1 MKSIKPASG
10 ELGAA
15 RLVPALG
22 QGPGGKRLSAALPL
36 PCRASRPA
44 SRSPAPLPGGDPAP
58 CEDIPV
64 RIPAPAGLLRGEAF
78 LSRFVLLPKACM
90 SLVRHCQQER
100 LGEGLGL
107 RALSRLHQAPS
118 TLSTSLHAPTA
129 WKPSCVSLAVHVGIH
144 LKQPPNSFWASW
156 GMCSPLP
163 SGLALTRCKHFHPK
177 SFHFCNPDSAICA
190 WDYLSRY
197 SLVVCMTSAFSWQCQ
212 LIPGQQSMQGLPLRK
227 KK

>member
-1 MKSIKPASG
+1 MTSPCGQQSPRNWMKSIKPASG

-118 TLSTSLHAPTA
+118 TLSTSLHTPTA

-144 LKQPPNSFWASW
+144 LKQPPNSFWGFMW
-156 GMCSPLP
+156 HVFPFTFWP
-163 SGLALTRCKHFHPK
+163 STDEVQAFPPK
-177 SFHFCNPDSAICA
+177 K
-190 WDYLSRY
+190 
-197 SLVVCMTSAFSWQCQ
+197 
-212 LIPGQQSMQGLPLRK
+212 LPLL
-227 KK
+227 